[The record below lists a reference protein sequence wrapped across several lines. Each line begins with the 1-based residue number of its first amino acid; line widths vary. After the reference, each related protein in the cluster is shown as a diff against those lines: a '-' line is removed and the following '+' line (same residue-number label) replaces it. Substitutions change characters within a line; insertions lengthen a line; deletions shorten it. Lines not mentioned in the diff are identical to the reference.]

1 MMETRSKRSKA
12 RHTDWLFLA
21 FHPLYWRTGTR
32 RLFLMTAPVAI
43 PLWACGV
50 SVLLVRAILREPAAM
65 ALKLWNAKPRRRY
78 SYTDYEYGRSR
89 PTAAEEAS
97 RTSPIPEGA
106 PPRLRVVPPA
116 EDATMPFRWGALTP
130 EPAEHRVDRVTARAK
145 RSEQQPEQGQAGRRE
160 RAANAEFG
168 IDHSY
173 RHREVHRAN

>member
-1 MMETRSKRSKA
+1 MTETHSKRSKA

-21 FHPLYWRTGTR
+21 FHPLYWRTRTR
-32 RLFLMTAPVAI
+32 RLFLMASPVAI

-50 SVLLVRAILREPAAM
+50 CVLLIHAVLREPAAM
-65 ALKLWNAKPRRRY
+65 LVKLWHAKPRRRY
-78 SYTDYEYGRSR
+78 SYTDYDYGRSR
-89 PTAAEEAS
+89 RGDAEDAARTPPFPEE
-97 RTSPIPEGA
+97 T
-106 PPRLRVVPPA
+106 PPRLRAVPPA
-116 EDATMPFRWGALTP
+116 NDAGALYRWAELAP

-145 RSEQQPEQGQAGRRE
+145 RSEQQPEQDQAGCRE